1 MKDESGRRPTGV
13 VRLAE
18 LAAYQAGS
26 IVSRTVSK
34 GGKGSVTVFAF
45 DKGESLDPHSAPFE
59 ALIQVLEGEA
69 QVTLSGA
76 PYALKAGDSLLM
88 PANAP
93 HSVHATERF
102 KMLLTLL
109 PAPKA

>member
-1 MKDESGRRPTGV
+1 MNDGAKRPAGV
-13 VRLAE
+13 FRPAE
-18 LAAYQAGS
+18 AVAYQPGA
-26 IVSRTVSK
+26 IVSRTLSK

-45 DKGESLDPHSAPFE
+45 DAGEALDPHSAPFE

-76 PYALKAGDSLLM
+76 PHALMAGDCLLM

-93 HSVHATERF
+93 HAVHAAARF

-109 PAPKA
+109 PAK